1 MKRQP
6 KISLKEIFVQNLSFK
21 RKHSNEPTLETEVSI
36 SPYVNFDDEQEQVYM
51 VMFDGKF
58 ENSLFDLSL
67 QFVAVFTTE
76 APIDEEFKTSDL
88 VEVNSLAIAFPF
100 MRSFLSTFTINAG
113 IPPFILPAY
122 NFSKEKN

>member
-1 MKRQP
+1 MKRQL
-6 KISLKEIFVQNLSFK
+6 KISLKETFVQNLSFK

-67 QFVAVFTTE
+67 QFVAVFGTE
-76 APIDEEFKTSDL
+76 EAIDEEFKTSEL
-88 VEVNSLAIAFPF
+88 VKINSLAIAFPF
-100 MRSFLSTFTINAG
+100 MRSFISTFTINSG
-113 IPPFILPAY
+113 IPSFILPAY
-122 NFSKEKN
+122 NFSKEE

>member
-67 QFVAVFTTE
+67 QFVAVFGTE
-76 APIDEEFKTSDL
+76 APIDE
-88 VEVNSLAIAFPF
+88 
-100 MRSFLSTFTINAG
+100 
-113 IPPFILPAY
+113 
-122 NFSKEKN
+122 

>member
-6 KISLKEIFVQNLSFK
+6 KIALKEIFVQNLSFK

-67 QFVAVFTTE
+67 QFVAVFGTE

-122 NFSKEKN
+122 TFSKEKN